1 MRMLVK
7 MLALPV
13 VSLRA
18 KLTSFLSLT
27 SITSK
32 ILMARTQVAVFIAI
46 LVILSVFS
54 PEVTAAKG
62 LVLGHVTEALQQ
74 FRLIPVSMKGWG
86 VESS

>member
-1 MRMLVK
+1 MTNYLS
-7 MLALPV
+7 LCACALKCSHWGVVPV

-46 LVILSVFS
+46 LVILSAFS
-54 PEVTAAKG
+54 PEVTACSQ
-62 LVLGHVTEALQQ
+62 L
-74 FRLIPVSMKGWG
+74 
-86 VESS
+86 